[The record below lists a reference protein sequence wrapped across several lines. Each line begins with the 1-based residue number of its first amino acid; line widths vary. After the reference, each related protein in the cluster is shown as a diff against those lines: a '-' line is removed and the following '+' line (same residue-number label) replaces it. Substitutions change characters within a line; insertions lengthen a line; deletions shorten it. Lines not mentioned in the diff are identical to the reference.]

1 MDRSVSDYVVMG
13 TLVGGIGLLFLLA
26 LRASQHWAYRLGA
39 MIALASAFLTI
50 WINLAVGL
58 IGEPDESANLLF
70 FGVLVIA
77 FASAAMSGFKAR
89 GMAHAM
95 FIAAFAQAS
104 VMAVALGFGLGAG
117 PPNWPWVVLVIGGF
131 FAAAFLVAG
140 GLFLLAARE
149 DRARA

>member
-1 MDRSVSDYVVMG
+1 MDWTALDYIVMG

-39 MIALASAFLTI
+39 MIALGSAFLTI
-50 WINLAVGL
+50 WINLAVGV

-70 FGVLVIA
+70 FGVLLIA
-77 FASAAMSGFKAR
+77 FASAAIGGFKAR

-95 FIAAFAQAS
+95 FIAAFAQALVVAS
-104 VMAVALGFGLGAG
+104 VLGFGLGAG
-117 PPNWPWVVLVIGGF
+117 SNDWPWVVLAIGGF
-131 FAAAFLVAG
+131 FAAAFAAAG